1 MIDIWIVASLH
12 LVTALALFG
21 CAYFCYKLERR
32 ITDVI
37 KLFDTNKRAIPVD
50 PENVFIHLR
59 DA

>member
-1 MIDIWIVASLH
+1 MIDIWIVVSLH
-12 LVTALALFG
+12 LISTAVIIAA
-21 CAYFCYKLERR
+21 AYFCYKLERR